1 MKGKQLIKYYLEN
14 PSKLFFRVGRGTF
27 LRLLSDEQYLKLLF
41 KSNLGYTLNLDNPQ
55 TFNEKLNWIK
65 IHDRNPVYTTMV
77 DKYEAK
83 KYVAEI
89 IGDEYII
96 PTLGVWDRFED
107 IDFDALPDQFVLKCT
122 HDSGGLV
129 IVKDKSK
136 LDKEAARKK
145 INRSL
150 KTNYYLLGREWPY
163 KDVKPRII
171 AEKYMTDSG
180 KGLRDYKFFSF
191 DGEPKFMYI
200 SEGMDNHQTAKVS
213 FFSLDGQLLPFHRLD
228 YAPFKENVGLPD
240 GYSQMLE
247 TCRVLTKKIGSAF
260 VRMDLYC
267 IEGKTY
273 FSEITFSPCGGF
285 VPFEPTEW
293 DTKLGEMIRLPEIR
307 GGGYSVVGNSFI
319 IWLHAAENVKTEQL
333 TDYKVHCFN
342 GVPKIILAC
351 CDRFS
356 KGGLR
361 EDFFDTHW
369 RHLDLRRKDHPNAEE
384 TEEIPQRLD
393 EMLELSRQLS
403 KGTSFLRT
411 DWYVSGSD
419 LFFGELTL
427 FPSSGMQGFD
437 PEEWDEKLGELV
449 KLPEFCRG
457 GVLRSEQ

>member
-1 MKGKQLIKYYLEN
+1 MKGKALIRYYIQN

-41 KSNLGYTLNLDNPQ
+41 KSNLGYTPDFNNPK
-55 TFNEKLNWIK
+55 TFNEKLNWLK
-65 IHDRNPVYTTMV
+65 LHDRKPIYTTMV

-83 KYVAEI
+83 KYVASI

-150 KTNYYLLGREWPY
+150 RTNYYLLGREWPY
-163 KDVKPRII
+163 KNVKPRII

-213 FFSLDGQLLPFHRLD
+213 FFTLDGQLLPFHRLD

-247 TCRVLTKKIGSAF
+247 TCRVLTEKIGSAF

-319 IWLHAAENVKTEQL
+319 IWLHAAERVKTEQL
-333 TDYKVHCFN
+333 TDYKFYTMN
-342 GVPKIILAC
+342 GTVKVMMIVT
-351 CDRFS
+351 DRGIAT
-356 KGGLR
+356 KA
-361 EDFFDTHW
+361 DYFD
-369 RHLDLRRKDHPNAEE
+369 RDYNHLDFTWGYPNSSVFPAKPSNYEKMIDLAEKLAIGT
-384 TEEIPQRLD
+384 TEVRVDFYESGGRL
-393 EMLELSRQLS
+393 
-403 KGTSFLRT
+403 
-411 DWYVSGSD
+411 Y
-419 LFFGELTL
+419 FGELT
-427 FPSSGMQGFD
+427 FFDGSGLQPFL
-437 PEEWDEKLGELV
+437 PVEWDKRLGDWLELP
-449 KLPEFCRG
+449 KAQMENR
-457 GVLRSEQ
+457 Q